1 MNGLKNKGKFLR
13 DVWLLTKSYWQSEEK
28 GKAYLLLTAIVAL
41 TLGVVYMLVLLNKW
55 NNAFYNALQNYQT
68 ELIFDELIHFGWLAV
83 IYIILAVYAFYLQ
96 QVLVLNWRR
105 WLTNRYIDEWLK
117 NKTYYRMQM
126 FGADTDNPD
135 QRISEDVRLFVEMT
149 LKFSIGLLK
158 AFCTFVSFVF
168 ILYELSGALDFTFAG
183 IAWHIDGYLVWVALI
198 YSIVGTWLTHLV
210 GKKLVGLNF
219 IQQRYEADFRFSM
232 MRMRENA
239 ESVAFY
245 SGEQQEGGVFKKRF
259 KLLLDNFWKIVDK
272 QKQLVWLN
280 SGYSQIAIIFPFV
293 VAMPRYLSREITLGG
308 LMQIASAFGR
318 VQDSLSYFVDMY
330 ALLAEWRAVV
340 ERLTGFGLHMHEVKQ
355 ESPQLEL
362 ERIESS
368 NDTIVAAD
376 LQVALPNDRILLQ
389 NVNFTLE
396 PGRNKNI
403 LIKGASG
410 SGKST
415 LLRAIAGI
423 WPYVHGKLELPPAG
437 QLMFI
442 PQKPYLP
449 LGTLKEALLYPGRRQ
464 KTDEELVMLLEQCRI
479 GYLAKDLYVEA
490 DWSHV
495 LSGGEQQ
502 RLAFVRALIYQPA
515 WLFLDEA
522 TSALDEETE
531 AVMYKLVETLLPD
544 TTVVSIG
551 HRSSLSSFHQIGL
564 FIDKARHSVS
574 EQEL

>member
-1 MNGLKNKGKFLR
+1 
-13 DVWLLTKSYWQSEEK
+13 
-28 GKAYLLLTAIVAL
+28 
-41 TLGVVYMLVLLNKW
+41 
-55 NNAFYNALQNYQT
+55 
-68 ELIFDELIHFGWLAV
+68 
-83 IYIILAVYAFYLQ
+83 
-96 QVLVLNWRR
+96 
-105 WLTNRYIDEWLK
+105 
-117 NKTYYRMQM
+117 
-126 FGADTDNPD
+126 
-135 QRISEDVRLFVEMT
+135 
-149 LKFSIGLLK
+149 
-158 AFCTFVSFVF
+158 
-168 ILYELSGALDFTFAG
+168 
-183 IAWHIDGYLVWVALI
+183 
-198 YSIVGTWLTHLV
+198 
-210 GKKLVGLNF
+210 
-219 IQQRYEADFRFSM
+219 
-232 MRMRENA
+232 
-239 ESVAFY
+239 
-245 SGEQQEGGVFKKRF
+245 
-259 KLLLDNFWKIVDK
+259 
-272 QKQLVWLN
+272 
-280 SGYSQIAIIFPFV
+280 
-293 VAMPRYLSREITLGG
+293 MPRYLSREITLGG

-330 ALLAEWRAVV
+330 ASLAEWRAVV

-368 NDTIVAAD
+368 NDTIVAAA